1 MSQLTV
7 PSVVGKLTIVQT
19 GEAITS
25 LDWGGHST
33 DETPLLQEAARQLS
47 AYFEGRLTKFDLPL
61 EVEGTDFQR
70 DICDAIS
77 AIPYGETLTYGDIA
91 ATLNVPAQAVGQ
103 GCGGNPIPVLIP
115 CHRVL
120 AANGLGGFSGRG
132 GVEAKVAL
140 LKLEGAASLL
150 I

>member
-1 MSQLTV
+1 MKRLTV
-7 PSVVGKLTIVQT
+7 PSTVGALTILQT
-19 GEAITS
+19 GEVITS
-25 LDWGGHST
+25 LDWGGSAADDT
-33 DETPLLQEAARQLS
+33 ALLREAARQLG
-47 AYFEGRLTKFDLPL
+47 AYFDGKLTKFDLPL
-61 EVEGTDFQR
+61 EVKGSAFQR

-77 AIPYGETLTYGDIA
+77 SIPYGETLTYGDIA
-91 ATLNVPAQAVGQ
+91 SALGVPAQAVGQ

-120 AANGLGGFSGRG
+120 AATGLGGFSGRG

-140 LKLEGAASLL
+140 LKLEGAAQLL